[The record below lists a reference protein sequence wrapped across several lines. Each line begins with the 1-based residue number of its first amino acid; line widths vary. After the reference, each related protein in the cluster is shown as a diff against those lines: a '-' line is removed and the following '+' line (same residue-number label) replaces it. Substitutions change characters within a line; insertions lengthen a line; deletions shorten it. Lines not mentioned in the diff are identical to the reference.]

1 MQRPSTIGTVCEVY
15 VAAALNKLVH
25 QVHVTKLKARQIRR
39 KRRVNIPCERLRLTC
54 AAYSNAVL
62 PMSLFVS
69 IFVPE
74 FSKKRRSMI
83 LPSIATVR
91 RGYLAGKEEWR
102 L

>member
-1 MQRPSTIGTVCEVY
+1 
-15 VAAALNKLVH
+15 
-25 QVHVTKLKARQIRR
+25 
-39 KRRVNIPCERLRLTC
+39 
-54 AAYSNAVL
+54 VL